1 MVRPSVSSPARRCKA
16 DKATRRPG
24 TDTPHPMTFDAV
36 ASWAQVGK
44 VALDG
49 HLVGERDLRAVGRAP
64 GAGRERRLELELQVR
79 RRALA
84 DRHGADECQR
94 HGVDCADRLV
104 GPDDAVHGRG
114 VRNGH
119 AQRGVGQ
126 GAAVLVLR
134 AIPAVSVKRRLVARP
149 RRRGADLRRLAEQPP
164 TADDAHDGKYLK

>member
-64 GAGRERRLELELQVR
+64 GAGRERRLKLELQVR

-84 DRHGADECQR
+84 HRHGADECQR
-94 HGVDCADRLV
+94 RGVDRAELL
-104 GPDDAVHGRG
+104 GPTTPSTVVECEKDTLSVALGRKPLYS
-114 VRNGH
+114 
-119 AQRGVGQ
+119 A
-126 GAAVLVLR
+126 
-134 AIPAVSVKRRLVARP
+134 PYP
-149 RRRGADLRRLAEQPP
+149 PLA
-164 TADDAHDGKYLK
+164 